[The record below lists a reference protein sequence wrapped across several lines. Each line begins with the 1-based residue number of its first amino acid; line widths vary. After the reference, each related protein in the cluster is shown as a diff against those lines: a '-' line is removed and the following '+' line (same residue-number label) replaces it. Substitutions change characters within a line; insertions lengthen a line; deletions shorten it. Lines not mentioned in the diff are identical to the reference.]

1 MIEWTEAL
9 STGNAQI
16 DNDHRQLIG
25 CVNELGDG
33 LMNGEGRERLATA
46 VGFLAKYANT
56 HFAREEAHMVR
67 IKCPFHGANC
77 EAHRLFAARIQ
88 NWVDRVNES
97 DPTALALEIYLGS
110 ADWLREHILK
120 IDCRL
125 RECARG

>member
-25 CVNELGDG
+25 CINELGNG
-33 LMNGEGRERLATA
+33 LLNGEGQARLVTA
-46 VGFLAKYANT
+46 VNFLAKYAQM
-56 HFAREEAHMVR
+56 HFAREEACMVR
-67 IKCPFHGANC
+67 VKCPYHDANC

-88 NWVDRVNES
+88 NWVDRVSDN

-110 ADWLREHILK
+110 ADWLRQHILN
-120 IDCRL
+120 IDCKL
-125 RECARG
+125 RRFPAG